1 MSAII
6 YCQNDELNPCT
17 LPMRFRCIKAFMLDF
32 SGRLSRRILEKS
44 LSIFLYGLS
53 SICQKEVRQRKKY
66 WYPTLYQSWRRMPVY
81 FECSVSASYSFA
93 NLRVD
98 RFFRYMPN
106 YCDMHFPNYFP
117 FHFKVANSLY
127 CRLSVNT
134 AGACDLTLGVKGGCR
149 PLR

>member
-1 MSAII
+1 MVYLQYVKRKCAKEKNIDI
-6 YCQNDELNPCT
+6 QRYTRVDVGCQFTSN
-17 LPMRFRCIKAFMLDF
+17 
-32 SGRLSRRILEKS
+32 
-44 LSIFLYGLS
+44 
-53 SICQKEVRQRKKY
+53 V
-66 WYPTLYQSWRRMPVY
+66 V
-81 FECSVSASYSFA
+81 SVLLIA
-93 NLRVD
+93 LRVD

-149 PLR
+149 PL